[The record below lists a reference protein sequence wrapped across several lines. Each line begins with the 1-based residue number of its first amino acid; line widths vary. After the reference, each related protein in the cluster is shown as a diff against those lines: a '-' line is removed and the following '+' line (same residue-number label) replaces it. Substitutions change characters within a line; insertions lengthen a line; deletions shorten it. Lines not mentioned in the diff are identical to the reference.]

1 MAIEL
6 KLENKANEDIRAL
19 LNQTI
24 LGTPGGIQYKLSN
37 INDKID
43 TLENTQFLCLNLR
56 GRTIGTIALSRRI
69 FEHNN
74 FHPLATDYIRYLS
87 IKGLMRDENNH
98 KSKRQN
104 TSRKNNRTKALVS
117 SFFEDSSKIKGDSI
131 PSSSDYIMYAFVDS
145 HNERSANLVESNGFK
160 PYRKFKTTAY
170 NNFSCK
176 KQTEV
181 RRLADSNYKEQVR
194 EYLYNEYSEHSLYHP
209 DLINLK
215 EDYWILEEDGQ
226 LIAGI
231 KVRPTTWKILNLP
244 GIYGKFLLNYL
255 PKISF
260 FKRHM
265 NPDEFRFLA
274 CEGIIVRDGH
284 EQKLTKLIE
293 GVCYEYK
300 TSIAMFWFDTKSP
313 LLQRL
318 SKIKKMG
325 ILKRV
330 LNFKP
335 ASLYVRSEKISSKT
349 EQLLKERPT
358 YISAYDIV

>member
-6 KLENKANEDIRAL
+6 RLEQKANEDVREL

-87 IKGLMRDENNH
+87 IKGLMRDESKH
-98 KSKRQN
+98 KSKKQN
-104 TSRKNNRTKALVS
+104 STRKNNKTKALVA
-117 SFFEDSSKIKGDSI
+117 SFFKDSSKIKGDSI

-145 HNERSANLVESNGFK
+145 HNERSANIVESNGFK
-160 PYRKFKTTAY
+160 PYRKFKTIAY

-176 KQTEV
+176 KQTQV
-181 RRLADSNYKEQVR
+181 KRLEDSVFKEQLKQ
-194 EYLYNEYSEHSLYHP
+194 YLYKEYSEHSLYHP
-209 DLINLK
+209 NLINLK
-215 EDYWILEEDGQ
+215 EDYWILEENGQ

-231 KVRPTTWKILNLP
+231 KVRPTSWKILNLP
-244 GIYGKFLLNYL
+244 GMYGKFLLNYL
-255 PKISF
+255 PKINF
-260 FKRHM
+260 FKKHI
-265 NPDEFRFLA
+265 NPKDFRFLA
-274 CEGIIVRDGH
+274 CEGIIIRDGH
-284 EQKLTKLIE
+284 EQKLTQLLE
-293 GVCYEYK
+293 GVCYEHK

-313 LLQRL
+313 LLNRL
-318 SKIKKMG
+318 SKIRKMG
-325 ILKRV
+325 ILKKV

-335 ASLYVRSEKISSKT
+335 ASLYIKAENTSSKT
-349 EQLLKERPT
+349 ERLLKERPT